1 MPLHGFR
8 LSLSRGGPL
17 VVALLLGAALV
28 ASASLSYRDATY
40 ASQVLTERQ
49 GGHIFR
55 RLRMDLG
62 DGAATPER
70 LRSVLESNR
79 EIGVTYIGF
88 FNGGAPALEAGASLW
103 KGAAPAVGELAMSGR
118 RARMAGPMG
127 RYPRDRRDAGGGP
140 PGGFGGPPGEFGRP
154 DGREPSRSA
163 FLGGPGGGGPGGP
176 GHGGPGWFGFRGP
189 SPYTALVIEF
199 DAIGT
204 QDLQRNAL
212 VGLWLASGAALL
224 LTSAALFMW
233 RSGRR
238 AARLA
243 GELEQQRHL
252 ATLGGMSAVLA
263 HEIRNPLAALK
274 GHAQLLAEK
283 ATEPAITGRVKRV
296 VDEAL
301 RLEALTN
308 DLLDFAK
315 SGAVTPQQ
323 ASPLAVLEAAVQA
336 TVPDRIE
343 RPASG
348 APAVWRLDPA
358 RMEQVL
364 INLLENAIQVTPAE
378 RKVTAVIEVRGK
390 ELVFS
395 VRDHG
400 PGVPA
405 AERSRIFEPFH
416 TTKIRGTGL
425 GLAVVK
431 RIVELHGGRVE
442 IDDGPDG
449 GAVFSVYIPS
459 AA

>member
-1 MPLHGFR
+1 
-8 LSLSRGGPL
+8 
-17 VVALLLGAALV
+17 
-28 ASASLSYRDATY
+28 
-40 ASQVLTERQ
+40 
-49 GGHIFR
+49 
-55 RLRMDLG
+55 
-62 DGAATPER
+62 
-70 LRSVLESNR
+70 
-79 EIGVTYIGF
+79 
-88 FNGGAPALEAGASLW
+88 
-103 KGAAPAVGELAMSGR
+103 
-118 RARMAGPMG
+118 
-127 RYPRDRRDAGGGP
+127 
-140 PGGFGGPPGEFGRP
+140 
-154 DGREPSRSA
+154 
-163 FLGGPGGGGPGGP
+163 
-176 GHGGPGWFGFRGP
+176 
-189 SPYTALVIEF
+189 VIEF